1 MFSFF
6 FCHVLVFASG
16 LLIGISLI
24 TLSFKNLSLNFQ
36 FHQLFLPSLSPHS
49 DPILISALNNQTKVT
64 IHSILRPTK
73 AAMHDMTEEELLWRA
88 SMVPMIKELPYN
100 HTPKVAFMFLT
111 KGFVLLA
118 PLWERFFKGNEAF
131 YSIYVHS
138 LPSFN
143 DTVSQTSV
151 FHGRRIR
158 KIFNRSS
165 TFFVR
170 SSSFFGLQPVSDL
183 LDYSEP
189 SSRVFL
195 FENILLLVVPTAAV
209 CSSKRMIPLET
220 IKRDM
225 TTLGIITKGP
235 LALSHVDQ
243 TGKRFYQVKIK
254 GLDITSIKELGRL
267 MGPLQMQVFR
277 KAYGKILDLTIAEI
291 STEASASLT
300 QYYDQPLR
308 CFTFGDFQLVPS
320 WGKETI
326 SFLQVSSLL
335 EQNCN
340 CGQGF
345 GKRIGPRKVNSKRH
359 SGPTTEVLRRQG
371 EGYGKS
377 RGVGSVY
384 GCISIANLWGCPLPK
399 RGWFGGPSRN

>member
-138 LPSFN
+138 LPSFIN
-143 DTVSQTSV
+143 RELLLFP
-151 FHGRRIR
+151 FHFFS
-158 KIFNRSS
+158 IFDRE
-165 TFFVR
+165 
-170 SSSFFGLQPVSDL
+170 SFFPFFCSFLYFHFSF
-183 LDYSEP
+183 
-189 SSRVFL
+189 FL
-195 FENILLLVVPTAAV
+195 F
-209 CSSKRMIPLET
+209 
-220 IKRDM
+220 
-225 TTLGIITKGP
+225 
-235 LALSHVDQ
+235 
-243 TGKRFYQVKIK
+243 F
-254 GLDITSIKELGRL
+254 
-267 MGPLQMQVFR
+267 
-277 KAYGKILDLTIAEI
+277 
-291 STEASASLT
+291 
-300 QYYDQPLR
+300 
-308 CFTFGDFQLVPS
+308 
-320 WGKETI
+320 
-326 SFLQVSSLL
+326 SFLPFLSFHFSFPHPFLW
-335 EQNCN
+335 EI
-340 CGQGF
+340 GF
-345 GKRIGPRKVNSKRH
+345 
-359 SGPTTEVLRRQG
+359 
-371 EGYGKS
+371 
-377 RGVGSVY
+377 
-384 GCISIANLWGCPLPK
+384 SILFALP
-399 RGWFGGPSRN
+399 

>member
-1 MFSFF
+1 MLCFRAKDTIENKALEEIGGTQLFMLNEEGLSLFSR
-6 FCHVLVFASG
+6 

-158 KIFNRSS
+158 KV
-165 TFFVR
+165 TAC
-170 SSSFFGLQPVSDL
+170 
-183 LDYSEP
+183 
-189 SSRVFL
+189 VFL
-195 FENILLLVVPTAAV
+195 
-209 CSSKRMIPLET
+209 
-220 IKRDM
+220 
-225 TTLGIITKGP
+225 
-235 LALSHVDQ
+235 
-243 TGKRFYQVKIK
+243 
-254 GLDITSIKELGRL
+254 
-267 MGPLQMQVFR
+267 
-277 KAYGKILDLTIAEI
+277 
-291 STEASASLT
+291 
-300 QYYDQPLR
+300 
-308 CFTFGDFQLVPS
+308 
-320 WGKETI
+320 
-326 SFLQVSSLL
+326 
-335 EQNCN
+335 
-340 CGQGF
+340 
-345 GKRIGPRKVNSKRH
+345 
-359 SGPTTEVLRRQG
+359 
-371 EGYGKS
+371 
-377 RGVGSVY
+377 
-384 GCISIANLWGCPLPK
+384 LP
-399 RGWFGGPSRN
+399 N

>member
-111 KGFVLLA
+111 KGSVLLA

-143 DTVSQTSV
+143 DTVPQTSV
-151 FHGRRIR
+151 FHGRRIPS
-158 KIFNRSS
+158 KVSVSLYFLINQPFCIWLCCISCL
-165 TFFVR
+165 FVVDK
-170 SSSFFGLQPVSDL
+170 GVSL
-183 LDYSEP
+183 CSY
-189 SSRVFL
+189 VFL
-195 FENILLLVVPTAAV
+195 
-209 CSSKRMIPLET
+209 
-220 IKRDM
+220 
-225 TTLGIITKGP
+225 
-235 LALSHVDQ
+235 
-243 TGKRFYQVKIK
+243 
-254 GLDITSIKELGRL
+254 
-267 MGPLQMQVFR
+267 
-277 KAYGKILDLTIAEI
+277 
-291 STEASASLT
+291 
-300 QYYDQPLR
+300 
-308 CFTFGDFQLVPS
+308 
-320 WGKETI
+320 
-326 SFLQVSSLL
+326 
-335 EQNCN
+335 NCN
-340 CGQGF
+340 E
-345 GKRIGPRKVNSKRH
+345 KIR
-359 SGPTTEVLRRQG
+359 PT
-371 EGYGKS
+371 
-377 RGVGSVY
+377 
-384 GCISIANLWGCPLPK
+384 
-399 RGWFGGPSRN
+399 